1 MTELLDTEQQKIL
14 ARVRGAVADL
24 RTGVAGVP
32 ADADDAVTLKAALEQ
47 LDDFF
52 LLVVVGEFNAG
63 KSALINALLGAS
75 VLDQGVTPTTSSIQI
90 LRHSAQEGEPTGHGV
105 RMVTHDAPFLR
116 DIHLVDTP
124 GTNAITREHELLT
137 QRFVPRADLI
147 LFVTSADHPFTESE
161 HQFMERIR
169 EWGKK
174 VVIVINKADIVET
187 AEDLDRI
194 RTYVR
199 ESVQGLLHFAPELFP
214 VSAKMALEA
223 KAEGDDSLLA
233 ESRLPVLER
242 FILDTLN
249 DTERFRLKLL
259 NPLGVGR
266 RLTQKYSGVIAD
278 RLEVLDG
285 DVTTVD
291 EIRSMLA
298 GFQREL
304 GRGLEL
310 RLSEID
316 NLLHQFEKRGNDF
329 FEETVRVG
337 RLFDLVNRS
346 RVRADFEQQVVGD
359 LPREIEQTAER
370 VIDWLVAS
378 DLQQWQDVREHLIR
392 RQSEQ
397 SERMAGRLAGGFEY
411 DRARLLDTVGAS
423 VQTTL
428 EQHDQRAEAVRI
440 ASSVQGAVANAAL
453 LEVGAVGL
461 GAIVSLLAT
470 STAVDVT
477 GILAAGLLATVGF
490 FVLPRRRRQAKRELA
505 DRIGELRTQLSGA
518 LTKQFETETTTSVR
532 RIEDAIAPY
541 VQFVEGER
549 VRLQERVDELAAID
563 RRVGALQSE
572 LGQPHG

>member
-1 MTELLDTEQQKIL
+1 MTELLDTEQQKTL
-14 ARVRGAVADL
+14 ARVRGLGADL
-24 RTGVAGVP
+24 RTALARVP
-32 ADADDAVTLKAALEQ
+32 ASEDDADALKEALEQ

-75 VLDQGVTPTTSSIQI
+75 VLEQGVTPTTSTIQI
-90 LRHSAQEGEPTGHGV
+90 LRHSTQAGEPAAHGV

-124 GTNAITREHELLT
+124 GTNAITRAHEALT

-161 HQFMERIR
+161 HLFIERIR

-174 VVIVINKADIVET
+174 VIIVINKADVLEQP
-187 AEDLDRI
+187 EDLDRVK
-194 RTYVR
+194 TYVR
-199 ESVQGLLHFAPELFP
+199 DSVHALLHFSPELFP
-214 VSAKMALEA
+214 VSAKTALEA
-223 KAEGDDSLLA
+223 KVGGDDTLLA
-233 ESRLPVLER
+233 ESRLPTLER
-242 FILDTLN
+242 YILDTLN
-249 DTERFRLKLL
+249 DAERFRLKLL
-259 NPLGVGR
+259 NPLGVGH
-266 RLTQKYSGVIAD
+266 RLVQNYRAVIAD
-278 RLEVLDG
+278 RLRVLED
-285 DVTTVD
+285 DVATVE

-310 RLSEID
+310 RLAEID
-316 NLLHQFEKRGNDF
+316 NLLHRFEKRGNDF

-346 RVRADFEQQVVGD
+346 KVRSDFEQQVVGD
-359 LPREIEQTAER
+359 LPREIERTAEQ
-370 VIDWLVAS
+370 VIDWLVSS
-378 DLQQWQDVREHLIR
+378 DLQQWHEVRERLIR
-392 RQSEQ
+392 RQSEP

-411 DRARLLDTVGAS
+411 DRSRLLDAVGAS

-428 EQHDQRAEAVRI
+428 EQHDQHAEAVRI

-470 STAVDVT
+470 STAADVT
-477 GILAAGLLATVGF
+477 GILAAGVMATLGF
-490 FVLPRRRRQAKRELA
+490 FILPRRRRQAKRELA
-505 DRIGELRTQLSGA
+505 ERIGELRTQLGGA
-518 LTKQFETETTTSVR
+518 LTRQFETETVASVR

-541 VQFVEGER
+541 IQFVDGER
-549 VRLQERVDELAAID
+549 GRLNERADELTEID
-563 RRVGALQSE
+563 GRLVELQSA
-572 LGQPHG
+572 LGRRS